1 MVNENEKVPA
11 ADVRRWILWGAKILS
26 YFVYVYLILV
36 EIVLLIG
43 FFLLLFGANPTAGF
57 TQWAYRNL
65 DRVMAPF
72 RGIFTP
78 ISLGS
83 TSADVPAIFDTSV
96 LFAMIVYGILALL
109 MSWVIHWLT
118 DRLMRL
124 DALEDDIERRQYE
137 QAQRDAIAARAAQA
151 QPTYGAVTTTAPY
164 PTGTVPPPGNPPQ
177 PNPPAAQSA
186 ALPAAVAV
194 AVPPAAGQGSQ
205 AGRCDS

>member
-1 MVNENEKVPA
+1 MSMVNENEKVPA

-26 YFVYVYLILV
+26 YMVYVYLILV

-83 TSADVPAIFDTSV
+83 TTADVPAIFDTSV

-109 MSWVIHWLT
+109 MSWLIHWLT
-118 DRLMRL
+118 DRLLRL
-124 DALEDDIERRQYE
+124 EIG
-137 QAQRDAIAARAAQA
+137 RAH
-151 QPTYGAVTTTAPY
+151 V
-164 PTGTVPPPGNPPQ
+164 
-177 PNPPAAQSA
+177 
-186 ALPAAVAV
+186 
-194 AVPPAAGQGSQ
+194 
-205 AGRCDS
+205 